1 MSLYAAS
8 RGMPDALPGLN
19 KAQEASYILLRKSEC
34 TRAAP

>member
-1 MSLYAAS
+1 
-8 RGMPDALPGLN
+8 LPGLN